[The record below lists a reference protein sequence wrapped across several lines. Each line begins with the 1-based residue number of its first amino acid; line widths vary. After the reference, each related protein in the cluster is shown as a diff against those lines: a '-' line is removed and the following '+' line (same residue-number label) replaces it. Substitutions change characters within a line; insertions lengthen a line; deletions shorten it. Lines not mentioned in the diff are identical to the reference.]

1 MSAPVLIHDPTEI
14 EHALAA
20 MDADRISGIDVDIIR
35 RIHSIDETPESFLPV
50 LAWEYS
56 VDEWDP
62 VWPIEAK
69 RNVIKASY
77 EVHRHKGTAYAVE
90 IAIGALGLGARIEE
104 WFEYGGGPY
113 RFRASV
119 DLASDEAW
127 PASSTDLLVRTALR
141 TKNVRSRLE
150 VVHLN
155 RTTPGAFFVG
165 GFHRS
170 KQSIRVTP
178 ILPTSIGIRPYLFVG
193 GALRIRQSTRIAPE
207 T

>member
-1 MSAPVLIHDPTEI
+1 MNAPVLIHDPTEL
-14 EHALAA
+14 EYALAA
-20 MDADRISGIDVDIIR
+20 IDATRISGIDVDIIR
-35 RIHSIDETPESFLPV
+35 RIHSIDETPERFLPA

-62 VWPIEAK
+62 DWPIEVK

-77 EVHRHKGTAYAVE
+77 EVHRYKGTAYAVE
-90 IAIGALGLGARIEE
+90 IAIKALGLGARIEE

-113 RFRASV
+113 RFRATV
-119 DLASDEAW
+119 DLAADQPW
-127 PASSTDLLVRTALR
+127 PAASTDLVVRTALQ

-150 VVHLN
+150 VMHL
-155 RTTPGAFFVG
+155 RRSTPGALFIG

-170 KQSIRVTP
+170 NQTIRITP
-178 ILPTSIGIRPYLFVG
+178 ILPTAIGVRPYLFVG